1 VTPPV
6 RLGWVD
12 AAKGMA
18 MLAVVYFHVTL
29 FLGEVGVDDALGR
42 VKLAFELFPMP
53 AFFLLSGLLNR
64 RSATWTFGELWRRR
78 LLPILYIYVVWS
90 LLRFAFY
97 TAFPNL
103 VTDVADASP
112 NNPMT
117 IVWLPVLPTS
127 SYWFVYALALF
138 TLAAWLIRKLPP
150 LVQLGIAAVIS
161 AGITSGWLDTHT
173 IAWDR
178 IGALFFFFLL
188 GTLEWRRIRIAVA
201 RSPWWVIAI
210 AAVVLLGQIATLYLP
225 ATRILGRVPFYV
237 LIAQMLAV
245 FLGFQVARLIARAS
259 WLGFVSLIGRQSLP
273 IYLIHLFLI
282 APIAALFALVSPA
295 WPRLVD
301 IGVCVVITAVV
312 VVLCLLIAKL
322 STYARWLFAPPRW
335 MGGTRRRRATST
347 ATLEEPLVV
356 VDTPAGESNAPAHPA
371 SEDENYRTPRTRAE
385 ARSRGATP
393 GNSV

>member
-1 VTPPV
+1 MTPPV

-64 RSATWTFGELWRRR
+64 RSASWSFAELWRRR

-90 LLRFAFY
+90 LLRFVFY
-97 TAFPNL
+97 SFFPFF
-103 VTDVADASP
+103 VTDVADAPPNSP
-112 NNPMT
+112 FT
-117 IVWLPVLPTS
+117 LVLLPVLPTS

-150 LVQLGIAAVIS
+150 LLQLGFAAVIS
-161 AGITSGWLDTHT
+161 AAISSGWLNTHT

-201 RSPWWVIAI
+201 RSPWWAI
-210 AAVVLLGQIATLYLP
+210 VLAAVLLLAQIATLYLP
-225 ATRILGRVPFYV
+225 PTRVLGRVPFYV
-237 LIAQMLAV
+237 LVAQLLAV
-245 FLGFQVARLIARAS
+245 YLGFQVARLVARAR
-259 WLGFVSLIGRQSLP
+259 WLGFVGLVGRQSLP

-282 APIAALFALVSPA
+282 APIAALVGLMSPD
-295 WPRLVD
+295 WPRVVD
-301 IGVCVVITAVV
+301 ILVCVVVTAFVV
-312 VVLCLLIAKL
+312 VMCLMLARL
-322 STYARWLFAPPRW
+322 SSSARWLFAPPRW
-335 MGGTRRRRATST
+335 LAGGRRRRPAKS
-347 ATLEEPLVV
+347 ASAPDGLDPGEPRAEDEKSV
-356 VDTPAGESNAPAHPA
+356 TPAS
-371 SEDENYRTPRTRAE
+371 PRQP
-385 ARSRGATP
+385 RSPGDTP